1 MLLVNLIVKKITAI
15 LFLLLFSFNW
25 FGYRLMF
32 DYFEKEAKAQL
43 EFSLDNNAYDE
54 SQLIELKVPVH
65 LPYQGNWTN
74 FQRYD
79 GEINL
84 NGVVYKYVKRKLAND
99 TLYLKCIPDTKKM
112 NLQKAKNDFFSLS
125 NNLAQNNHPEKPAS
139 SQNVLKYLQTI
150 FYTSS
155 FGINIYSPFSLRKNL
170 WLWETNDHVQF
181 AFLFT
186 PEQPPDYPTA

>member
-1 MLLVNLIVKKITAI
+1 
-15 LFLLLFSFNW
+15 
-25 FGYRLMF
+25 MF
-32 DYFEKEAKAQL
+32 DYFEKLAKAQL

-74 FQRYD
+74 YQRYD

-139 SQNVLKYLQTI
+139 SQNVLKYVQSI
-150 FYTSS
+150 FYPSS
-155 FGINIYSPFSLRKNL
+155 FGINIYPPFCLHKNL
-170 WLWETNDHVQF
+170 WLRQTNDHVQF
-181 AFLFT
+181 AFRFT
-186 PEQPPDYPTA
+186 AEQPPDYPIA